1 VSIDE
6 QLDEQEMDVEEA
18 ERLLKEL
25 KEAVAELDEVER
37 ETEQLLESI

>member
-1 VSIDE
+1 MSIDE